1 MDAATS
7 PPFEPLL
14 EVARTL
20 DREGIAFALGGSGL
34 LAALGLARQVRDWD
48 LTTDADL
55 ASISATLESF
65 RPQSSGPD
73 GIHADHKLLLAD
85 QGIEVICGFAFRG
98 PQGVVRIPTAV
109 TGWWRGIPLG
119 SPEAWAVAYALLGR
133 AEKSELLLDHLARQ
147 GADRGIIDRLL
158 RQPLPDPIAARLREL
173 PQAAPTSPRGSKP
186 TSSNL

>member
-55 ASISATLESF
+55 ASISATLESY

-73 GIHADHKLLLAD
+73 GIHA
-85 QGIEVICGFAFRG
+85 
-98 PQGVVRIPTAV
+98 T
-109 TGWWRGIPLG
+109 
-119 SPEAWAVAYALLGR
+119 
-133 AEKSELLLDHLARQ
+133 
-147 GADRGIIDRLL
+147 
-158 RQPLPDPIAARLREL
+158 
-173 PQAAPTSPRGSKP
+173 
-186 TSSNL
+186 TSSCSPIKASR